1 MWMYWWTARSCRN
14 RRISRLLSRAAGIS
28 ASLPRL
34 YRAKFRKDI
43 FKDFSA
49 LKDSVD
55 ESDEKNSGLGIES
68 LEVFENIAWTMA
80 KHADPEN
87 VPDSPDDWLEQF
99 NCFSIYE
106 VLPQLFE
113 LWGMNLETQAESKK
127 ALARLTAK

>member
-1 MWMYWWTARSCRN
+1 MAIKRS
-14 RRISRLLSRAAGIS
+14 ITIDGMEVPFKAS

-68 LEVFENIAWTMA
+68 LEVFENLSWAMA
-80 KHADPEN
+80 KHADPEG
-87 VPDSPDDWLEQF
+87 VPDSPDDWLEKF

>member
-1 MWMYWWTARSCRN
+1 MAIKRTITIDGMEVPFKA
-14 RRISRLLSRAAGIS
+14 S

-55 ESDEKNSGLGIES
+55 ESDEKNAGLGIES

-80 KHADPEN
+80 KHADPVG

>member
-1 MWMYWWTARSCRN
+1 MAIKRTITIDGMEVPFKA
-14 RRISRLLSRAAGIS
+14 S

-55 ESDEKNSGLGIES
+55 ENDEQDSGLNIES
-68 LEVFENIAWTMA
+68 LEVFEDIAWCMA

-99 NCFSIYE
+99 NTFSIYE

>member
-1 MWMYWWTARSCRN
+1 MAIKRS
-14 RRISRLLSRAAGIS
+14 ITIDGMEVPFKAS

-68 LEVFENIAWTMA
+68 LEVFENIAWTTDQTHEAIPLFKLAA
-80 KHADPEN
+80 KQPFCN
-87 VPDSPDDWLEQF
+87 F
-99 NCFSIYE
+99 
-106 VLPQLFE
+106 
-113 LWGMNLETQAESKK
+113 
-127 ALARLTAK
+127 